1 MDRGISAL
9 FIYGCNI
16 HLFLKLGNRKFQ
28 EGSDAAYSMEIKG
41 LAEEK
46 KIKMSPSMSISSYSS
61 RQV

>member
-1 MDRGISAL
+1 MITDSNHACFAKMATCGL
-9 FIYGCNI
+9 
-16 HLFLKLGNRKFQ
+16 Q